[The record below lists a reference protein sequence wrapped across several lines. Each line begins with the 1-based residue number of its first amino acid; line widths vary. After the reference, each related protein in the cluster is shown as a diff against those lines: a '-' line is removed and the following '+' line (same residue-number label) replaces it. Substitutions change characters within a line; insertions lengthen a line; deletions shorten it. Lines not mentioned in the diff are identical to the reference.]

1 MVKAVG
7 QLFKHFPDLAE
18 LLKDDE
24 PDLRLILGAAILGVL
39 YIFGD
44 ASSSGFGS
52 SWMEGISV
60 GYRLECEMS

>member
-52 SWMEGISV
+52 LWI
-60 GYRLECEMS
+60 